1 MNIAILGTGN
11 VGNTLAA
18 DLTLKGNKVN
28 LVKTSGNPIHNE
40 NFSKILK
47 TREIKMITET
57 GKEKIALINLVT
69 KDIEAGIKD
78 ADIIIIT
85 IQTIYH
91 EELIKK
97 LVPFLKDQ
105 IIMMLPGY
113 LSTYLFKKY
122 MGDNFNECT
131 FVECESSTIDC
142 RIISPGVVR
151 VLFENVRNP
160 IAVFPSDRTEKIAEK
175 LKGFGYNYFCREN
188 IIETALHNPNL
199 IVHTIG
205 GLMSIPRIEYSKGK
219 YSMYR
224 EVFTPTVWKL
234 VEGLDQEK
242 KDILSRMNFAPI
254 AYVDACC
261 FRNSED
267 LNIDSKEIFVKYANN
282 SAPEGPNVSNSRF
295 ITEDVPE
302 GLVLMESIGKLLKIE
317 TPITTSLIDLANTF
331 MGKEYRKVGRTLERL
346 GVKELQM

>member
-18 DLTLKGNKVN
+18 DLTLKGNKIN
-28 LVKTSGNPIHNE
+28 LVKTSGNSLHDD
-40 NFSKILK
+40 NFNTILK
-47 TREIKMITET
+47 TKEIKMITET
-57 GKEKIALINLVT
+57 GGEKKTSINLVT
-69 KDIEAGIKD
+69 KDIELGIKD
-78 ADIIIIT
+78 ADIIIIA

-97 LVPFLKDQ
+97 VIPFLKDQ
-105 IIMMLPGY
+105 IIMLLPGY
-113 LSTYLFKKY
+113 LSTYLFRKH
-122 MGDNFNECT
+122 MGSNFNDCT
-131 FVECESSTIDC
+131 FVECESSPIDC
-142 RIISPGVVR
+142 RIVSPGVVK
-151 VLFENVRNP
+151 VLFKNVRNP
-160 IAVFPSDRTEKIAEK
+160 IAVFPSDRTKKTAEK

-234 VEGLDQEK
+234 VEGLDKEK
-242 KDILSRMNFAPI
+242 TTILSAMNFSPI
-254 AYVDACC
+254 KYLDACC

-267 LNIDSKEIFVKYANN
+267 LNVDSKEIFVKYANH
-282 SAPEGPNVSNSRF
+282 SAPDGPNVSNSRF

-317 TPITTSLIDLANTF
+317 TPITTSLINLANVF

-346 GVKELQM
+346 GVKEL